1 MSHETIAYELERELI
16 TYGNIEDEAV
26 LIAAPKELQ
35 KQFLQ
40 KELQKNIPFEIYFKD
55 DNIEKYAI
63 VRFGSKKEIVERKK

>member
-1 MSHETIAYELERELI
+1 MMSHETITYELERELI

-40 KELQKNIPFEIYFKD
+40 KRITK
-55 DNIEKYAI
+55 KYSI
-63 VRFGSKKEIVERKK
+63 